1 MADPVPRGRG
11 LAGALPALVLFD
23 LDGTLVDSEPGIAA
37 SVAHALARF
46 GLPAPPREA
55 LRMWIGPPLRESFA
69 AVFGAG
75 DPRVEA
81 AVAAYR
87 ERYIASGWRELSVYP
102 GIAETIATL
111 RAGGSRLAVV
121 TTKIEDQARRIVA
134 HLPFGAAFETV
145 YGAPPGAVSGDKS
158 ARIARALEDFGVAA
172 SACAMVGDRRFDVL
186 GARANAVHAIG
197 AAWGFGSV
205 EELRE
210 AGADAIVARPDQ
222 LLPLLAQP
230 RAA

>member
-11 LAGALPALVLFD
+11 TTGVDPALVLFD

-37 SVAHALARF
+37 SVAYALKRF
-46 GLPAPPREA
+46 GLPAPTREA
-55 LRMWIGPPLRESFA
+55 LRAWIGPPLRESFA

-75 DPRVEA
+75 DPRVDE

-87 ERYIASGWRELSVYP
+87 ERYVASGWRELSVYP
-102 GIAETIATL
+102 GIAETIAAL

-134 HLPFGAAFETV
+134 HLPFGAAFEAV
-145 YGAPPGAVSGDKS
+145 YGAPPGTTNGDKS
-158 ARIARALEDFGVAA
+158 ARIARALEDFGVAG
-172 SACAMVGDRRFDVL
+172 SACAMVGDRHFDVL

-205 EELRE
+205 AELRE
-210 AGADAIVARPDQ
+210 AGADAIAAHPDQ
-222 LLPLLAQP
+222 LLPLLTRP

>member
-1 MADPVPRGRG
+1 M
-11 LAGALPALVLFD
+11 LPALVLFD

-37 SVAHALARF
+37 SVAHALGRF
-46 GLPAPPREA
+46 GLPAPTREA
-55 LRMWIGPPLRESFA
+55 LRAWIGPPLRESFA

-75 DPRVEA
+75 DPRVDA

-87 ERYIASGWRELSVYP
+87 ERYVASGWCELSVYP
-102 GIAETIATL
+102 DIAETVAAL

-134 HLPFGAAFETV
+134 HLPFGAAFEAV
-145 YGAPPGAVSGDKS
+145 YGAPPGTVNGDKS
-158 ARIARALEDFGVAA
+158 ARIARALGDFGVTG
-172 SACAMVGDRRFDVL
+172 SACAMVGDRHFDVL
-186 GARANAVHAIG
+186 GARANAVYAIG

-210 AGADAIVARPDQ
+210 AGADAIAARPDQ
-222 LLPLLAQP
+222 LLPLLTQP

>member
-1 MADPVPRGRG
+1 MTDPVRHGRG
-11 LAGALPALVLFD
+11 AAVDPALVLFD

-37 SVAHALARF
+37 SAAYALARF
-46 GLPAPPREA
+46 GLPAPTRQA
-55 LRMWIGPPLRESFA
+55 LRAWIGPPLRESFA

-87 ERYIASGWRELSVYP
+87 ERYVATGWRELSVYP
-102 GIAETIATL
+102 GIAETIAAL

-134 HLPFGAAFETV
+134 HLPFGAAFEAV
-145 YGAPPGAVSGDKS
+145 YGAPPGTISGDKS

-172 SACAMVGDRRFDVL
+172 GACAMVGDRHFDML
-186 GARANAVHAIG
+186 GARANAVRAIG

-210 AGADAIVARPDQ
+210 AGADAIAAHPDQ
-222 LLPLLAQP
+222 LLPLLTQP